1 MDRSY
6 LSDENVV
13 EASRDFVCIRL
24 VTFEDKSEAEFLKT
38 IYTDR
43 GMLKNTVFG
52 ILSPDGKEKLTKTG
66 RGPFF
71 EYRGA
76 RDMAKGMKKIA
87 EKYDVKS
94 DVVFTDTVLPFCK
107 SLRLGLNVAAAEG
120 RPLVV
125 VSGKDQ
131 SEVDRIS
138 EGLVNKVWSEP
149 LAGQFVYAAATDPK
163 DFDAFEN
170 LEPFTGTAIILP
182 GQFGITGKTMAQFD
196 ADSDPNVIENKLQ
209 EITAAFLSNSL
220 DHRSHVNLGIGL
232 DIDWESEIPST
243 DDEANAAKR
252 RARGK

>member
-24 VTFEDKSEAEFLKT
+24 ATFEDKAEAEFLKT

-76 RDMAKGMKKIA
+76 RDMANGMKKIA
-87 EKYDVKS
+87 KRYDVKP
-94 DVVFTDTVLPFCK
+94 DVMFTDTDLPFCK
-107 SLRLGLNVAAAEG
+107 SLRLGLNIAAAEG

-125 VSGKDQ
+125 VAGNDQ
-131 SEVDRIS
+131 GEIDRVSEELVD
-138 EGLVNKVWSEP
+138 KVWSEP
-149 LAGQFVYAAATDPK
+149 LAGQFVYAAVTDPK

-170 LEPFTGTAIILP
+170 LDPFLGTAVILP
-182 GQFGITGKTMAQFD
+182 GQFGITGKTMAQFESD
-196 ADSDPNVIENKLQ
+196 ADPDVVEKKLQ
-209 EITAAFLSNSL
+209 EITAEFLSNSL
-220 DHRSHVNLGIGL
+220 DHRTHVNVGIGL
-232 DIDWESEIPST
+232 DVDWKSEIPST